1 MTSLQERDSLV
12 LLAKRSSSPEA
23 TITYALTALFRT
35 WQQQTGAE
43 VDVDT
48 LIEPLASNWSD
59 LTPRTCT
66 EIDADADR
74 TAATDV
80 STRFEALL
88 DARTSLASRAA
99 LQSMSSPV
107 LNQLIGALAGGS
119 EEAIDPA

>member
-66 EIDADADR
+66 EMTLTPTALRQR
-74 TAATDV
+74 TFPPGSKPSLTHERHSLPARRYSPCLRLC
-80 STRFEALL
+80 STN
-88 DARTSLASRAA
+88 S
-99 LQSMSSPV
+99 
-107 LNQLIGALAGGS
+107 
-119 EEAIDPA
+119 

>member
-48 LIEPLASNWSD
+48 LI
-59 LTPRTCT
+59 
-66 EIDADADR
+66 
-74 TAATDV
+74 
-80 STRFEALL
+80 
-88 DARTSLASRAA
+88 
-99 LQSMSSPV
+99 
-107 LNQLIGALAGGS
+107 
-119 EEAIDPA
+119 